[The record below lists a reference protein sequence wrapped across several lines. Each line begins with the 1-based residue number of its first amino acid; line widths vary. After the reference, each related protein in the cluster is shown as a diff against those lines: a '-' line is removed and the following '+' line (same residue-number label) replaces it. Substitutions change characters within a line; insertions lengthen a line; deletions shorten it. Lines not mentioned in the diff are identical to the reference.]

1 MAGDLSQM
9 RGMFVLDINTENNFG
24 MFTTNTRKKNT
35 SQKVNAKIYDLK
47 NAHVEVQIQ
56 IAE

>member
-47 NAHVEVQIQ
+47 NAHVEVQI
-56 IAE
+56 